1 LGYLGT
7 YALRP
12 VLDRDATV
20 HAIDLNYRPTEKIR
34 IESVVMHGSV
44 DQGIDNT
51 ETSGDAF
58 RFSLTTLPQPNRW
71 HNVAAMYFDDQ
82 IDINDMGYQMI
93 NNWGYFG
100 SHNGWKFVDYGERV
114 DSAIELKL
122 RPILPL
128 KPTPTYDSAG
138 ESVQLAWYAN
148 FKNTAGLEIRNI
160 LPRPSKDF
168 WITRD
173 DMTAPYISK
182 PGKLRWRVTFYGP
195 LQVDSS
201 PIGLMSVVAKAQSG
215 FLRWGYRILTEQAV
229 KFSPQENLQFSLMYE
244 HSEEQNWLNWI
255 EGNLLGI
262 YDRKQ
267 RTTVASMNWFG
278 GDKHE
283 LRIKAQ
289 LVAFTARQPNAF
301 LGDAAGNLKPTEIEL
316 PPFSLSDLAFQ
327 VRYRYELL
335 PLAYLYVV
343 YSKGG
348 RIVELDEEDS
358 LSQLYQRPWKS
369 PQADQ
374 FTVKL
379 RYRF

>member
-1 LGYLGT
+1 
-7 YALRP
+7 
-12 VLDRDATV
+12 
-20 HAIDLNYRPTEKIR
+20 
-34 IESVVMHGSV
+34 
-44 DQGIDNT
+44 
-51 ETSGDAF
+51 
-58 RFSLTTLPQPNRW
+58 
-71 HNVAAMYFDDQ
+71 
-82 IDINDMGYQMI
+82 
-93 NNWGYFG
+93 
-100 SHNGWKFVDYGERV
+100 
-114 DSAIELKL
+114 
-122 RPILPL
+122 
-128 KPTPTYDSAG
+128 
-138 ESVQLAWYAN
+138 
-148 FKNTAGLEIRNI
+148 
-160 LPRPSKDF
+160 
-168 WITRD
+168 
-173 DMTAPYISK
+173 
-182 PGKLRWRVTFYGP
+182 
-195 LQVDSS
+195 
-201 PIGLMSVVAKAQSG
+201 
-215 FLRWGYRILTEQAV
+215 
-229 KFSPQENLQFSLMYE
+229 MYE
-244 HSEEQNWLNWI
+244 HGEEQNWLNWI

-289 LVAFTARQPNAF
+289 LVAFTARQPNAY
-301 LGDAAGNLKPTEIEL
+301 LGDAAGNLNPTEIEL

-327 VRYRYELL
+327 IRYRYELL